1 MKTGAKPNLKSLFKR
16 TFLFLFFVLSAGV
29 SLAQE
34 TEDEDADEGEA
45 TEQQVDSV
53 QIDSVK
59 TGFSLGRLK
68 MENPESIVSKYI
80 YDPKLDMYVY
90 SEKVGDFDIGYPI
103 ILTPEQYLEL
113 VRQEGIKDYFKEK
126 SDAFSGKKEGSEE
139 ARKNLLPNFYVN
151 NSFFQSVFGGNT
163 IEVIP
168 QGSVAMDLGVIW
180 QKNDNPALSPRN
192 RTNTSFDFDQRISLS
207 MLGKIGERL
216 QVTANYDTEATFDFQ
231 NLVKLDYTPTEDDII
246 QTIEV
251 GNVNMPLNSSLITGA
266 QSLFGVKTQL
276 QFGKTTVTAV
286 FSEQQSQSNT
296 VVAQGGGT
304 VNDFEVTALDYD
316 EDKHFFLAQYFR
328 DNYDAALVNYPYI
341 RSQVQVTRLEV
352 WVTNRS
358 QQTLNVRNIVGIQD
372 LGEYDPLNA
381 DAENPTLIAENAPA
395 GFFNTNTG
403 GQPNALPR
411 NNANNYDPA
420 LIGQGGALT
429 QSIRD
434 ISTVEQGFNVP
445 GYNPNQ
451 GFDYSFLENA
461 RKLEQ
466 GRDFTF
472 NTQLG
477 YISLNQRLSNDEIL
491 AVAFQYT
498 YNGTV
503 YQVGEFANGGIDA
516 TTITGGELESNV
528 INNNTLVLKLLKSN
542 ITNVTHPIWDLM
554 MKNIYATGAFRL
566 SEEDFR
572 MNILY
577 SNPTPRN
584 YITPVTDFPTQ
595 LDGGKPLEERILLN
609 VFNFDR
615 LNAYNDVQPGGDGF
629 FDFIPGITVDTQNGQ
644 IIFTKVEPFGE
655 YLFGRLEDDTNGA
668 EYEDEDTYN
677 ANQDKYVFR
686 DMYELTKA
694 AALQDPEK
702 NKFLLKGR
710 YKSEGS
716 NGIPIGAFNVPQ
728 GSVRVTAGGRQLQ
741 EGIDYTVNYQAGT
754 VQILDPSLEA
764 SNTPINI
771 SVENNAVFGQQ
782 TRRFTG
788 VNVEHQFNENFVLGG
803 TLLNLNER
811 PLTQKS
817 NFGVEP
823 VNNTIFGLNGN
834 FSTEVPFL
842 TRMVNK
848 LPNID
853 TDVPSNVSLRGEV
866 AFLSPNSPK
875 NADFQGETTTYLDDF
890 EGAQALIDIR
900 SSLGWAMASTPVE
913 FLDSP
918 NQRGLETG
926 FERAKM
932 AWYTIDPVFY
942 TNQRPAAISDS
953 DISTNATRRIF
964 IDEVFPQVEVAQ
976 GQTRQQTTLDL
987 AYYPNLKGPYNAN
1000 DNFDGVSADDKWA
1013 GIMRSLSSTNFEQA
1027 NVEFIQFWVMDP
1039 YLDGTANSPGEL
1051 VLNIGNISEDI
1062 LSDGLKQ
1069 YENGLP
1075 INGEGSTKPADPIW
1089 GPVPATQALVYA
1101 FDVDEATRAQQDVG
1115 LDGLNDTE
1123 EGAIYGTED
1132 GADPALDNY
1141 EYFLQR
1147 DGDILNRYLNFNNPE
1162 GNSPVQ
1168 VTNENRG
1175 STTLPDVEDIDRDLT
1190 MNTINSYYEYRI
1202 PIGPNTNINDRYVTD
1217 IRDSLVFTGQPR
1229 IPDGSTVRTRWI
1241 QYKIPLT
1248 DFADAIGGISDFRS
1262 ISTLRMYMTG
1272 FDSDV
1277 LLRFAT
1283 LDLVRGDWRTYTNSL
1298 DEDDP
1303 NTGDDDTTV
1312 DVNAVN
1318 IQENESR
1325 IPIPYVLPPG
1335 VRREQL
1341 NNNNTIIQQN
1351 EQSLSLVVEN
1361 LESQDS
1367 RGVFKSLNIDLRQYE
1382 KLKMFMHAE
1391 KILESDI
1398 YNIENPMVG
1407 FLRIGTDFTE
1417 NFYQLELPL
1426 EWTPFSARSETAI
1439 WPENNEM
1446 EVILADLNKV
1456 KSVWITGDDLSEI
1469 RYFEVVDGEVVPV
1482 DEFAPRTLGRLRIG
1496 IKGNP
1501 SLGSIRSMMV
1511 GMKNTARQPLRGEIW
1526 FNELRLA
1533 GLDNEGGWAAIAAMD
1548 ANIAD
1553 FADISATGSTS
1564 TSGFGAIDQMPN
1576 ERAREDAISYD
1587 LVTNINVGQLLPP
1600 KWNIQIPFNYGISEQ
1615 LITPEFDPVYDDL
1628 KLEDR
1633 IAAAEDPANDQDP
1646 DAIREQAE
1654 DYTKRTSINFIGVRK
1669 DRGEEAEAN
1678 FYDIENFTFN
1688 YSFNEINHRDF
1699 EIAALQDKTLKTG
1712 FVYNHAFEPVEVAPF
1727 ARNDSLFT
1735 GRYWQWLKELN
1746 LSLLPTTVSVNS
1758 NFDRQFNQ
1766 QRFRDVVE
1774 EGVETLDLPTLR
1786 QRNYL
1791 FNWQYAVNYA
1801 LTKSLRLNLTA
1812 SNNHIVRNYFE
1823 DAFDAEGNPIL
1834 DENGQREQ
1842 IINESLGLWDGFW
1855 DLGEPNRHAQQL
1867 ELNYEIPFSKI
1878 PALDFINA
1886 QYSYTSNFDWQ
1897 RGGDAIR
1904 EVVGTD
1910 VNTVQNASTHNL
1922 TANLTMDRFYNSI
1935 GLKKRKGGVQDAAPV
1950 RRDKAGNTDENVE
1963 KPKKKTSGLTN
1974 TAIDIVT
1981 MVKRLNVN
1989 YSESNG
1995 KLLPGYTQSV
2005 GFVGSL
2011 RPSVGFVFGSQAD
2024 VRFDAARRG
2033 WLTSFPEFNEQYIEN
2048 TNKQL
2053 NITATALPTPEL
2065 TIDLIADRQFS
2076 NSYQESFSIAEDNTY
2091 NVQLG
2096 NDYGNFSISTMM
2108 IGTVFGQG
2116 DEFSSENFEQFKQ
2129 NRITVANRLAAER
2142 GGVPVDPESGQFPT
2156 GYGDTQQDVLLPAFF
2171 AAYTGQNADRVNT
2184 DVFRQIPIPNW
2195 NIKYTGL
2202 MNNQWFKKKFQRFS
2216 LSHGYRAAYSINSF
2230 QTNLEK
2236 TQLQNEGLPTIDPE
2250 TQDRLSDLILNNVV
2264 LTDEFN
2270 PLMRVDFEMKNSISV
2285 LAEMRTNRTMALS
2298 FDNNLM
2304 TEIKGEEYTVGLG
2317 YRFKD
2322 VKFVTNIG
2330 GNKTR
2335 LKGDLNLKADVTL
2348 RDNITI
2354 IRNLDIDNNQITS
2367 GQNLLSIKFTAD
2379 YALTKSL
2386 NALFFYDH
2394 SFSQFAVSTA
2404 FPQTTINT
2412 GFTLR
2417 YNFGN

>member
-1 MKTGAKPNLKSLFKR
+1 MKTGAKVFLKSSFKH
-16 TFLFLFFVLSAGV
+16 TFLFLFFVISSGI

-34 TEDEDADEGEA
+34 TETEEEG
-45 TEQQVDSV
+45 EQQV
-53 QIDSVK
+53 DSVK

-68 MENPESIVSKYI
+68 MDNPESIVSKYN
-80 YDPKLDMYVY
+80 YDPQLDMYVY

-103 ILTPEQYLEL
+103 ILTPEQYYRLA
-113 VRQEGIKDYFKEK
+113 RQEGIKGYFKEK

-151 NSFFQSVFGGNT
+151 KDWFSSIFGGNA

-216 QVTANYDTEATFDFQ
+216 QVNANYDTEATFDFQ
-231 NLVKLDYTPTEDDII
+231 NIVKLDYTPTEDDII
-246 QTIEV
+246 QSIEV

-304 VNDFEVTALDYD
+304 INDFSVTALDYD

-341 RSQVQVTRLEV
+341 RSQVQITRLEV
-352 WVTNRS
+352 WITNRS
-358 QQTLNVRNIVGIQD
+358 QQTINVRNIVGIQD
-372 LGEYDPLNA
+372 LGEFDPLNA
-381 DAENPTLIAENAPA
+381 GVENPTRIGTNAPA
-395 GFFNTNTG
+395 NFFTANTG

-411 NNANNYDPA
+411 NNANGYDPTA
-420 LIGQGGALT
+420 IGQGGVLT
-429 QSIRD
+429 ESIRD
-434 ISTVEQGFNVP
+434 VSTIEQGFNIP
-445 GYNPNQ
+445 GYTANQ
-451 GFDYSFLENA
+451 GFDYAFLENA
-461 RKLEQ
+461 RKLELT
-466 GRDFTF
+466 RDFTF
-472 NTQLG
+472 NSQLG
-477 YISLNQRLSNDEIL
+477 YVSLNQRLSNDEVL

-498 YNGTV
+498 YNGQV
-503 YQVGEFANGGIDA
+503 YQVGEFANGGVDA
-516 TTITGGELESNV
+516 TTVTGIATENPI

-542 ITNVTHPIWDLM
+542 ITNVTDPIWDLM

-566 SEEDFR
+566 SQEDFK

-584 YITPVTDFPTQ
+584 YITPVTAFPQ
-595 LDGGKPLEERILLN
+595 QNDGGKPLEERILLE

-615 LNAYNDVQPGGDGF
+615 LNAYNDVQAGGDGF
-629 FDFIPGITVDTQNGQ
+629 FDFIPGITVDIQNGQ

-655 YLFGRLEDDTNGA
+655 YLFGRLENQDDA
-668 EYEDEDTYN
+668 SDYEDEGTYN
-677 ANQDKYVFR
+677 ENQVRYVFR
-686 DMYELTKA
+686 DMYELTKS

-716 NGIPIGAFNVPQ
+716 NGIPIGAFNVPR
-728 GSVRVTAGGRQLQ
+728 GSVRVTAGGRTLQ

-764 SNTPINI
+764 SDTPISI

-788 VNVEHQFNENFVLGG
+788 VNVEHQFNKNFVLGA

-823 VNNTIFGLNGN
+823 VNNTIFGMNGN

-866 AFLSPNSPK
+866 AFLRPNSPK

-890 EGAQALIDIR
+890 EGAQALIDVR
-900 SSLGWAMASTPVE
+900 SSLGWTMASTPLE
-913 FLDSP
+913 FLDTP
-918 NQRGLETG
+918 NQKGLETG
-926 FERAKM
+926 FQRAKL

-942 TNQRPAAISDS
+942 TNQRPSSISDN
-953 DISTNATRRIF
+953 DISTNAARRIF
-964 IDEVFPQVEVAQ
+964 IDEVFPRVEVAQ

-1000 DNFDGVSADDKWA
+1000 TNFDATTGNQRWA
-1013 GIMRSLSSTNFEQA
+1013 GIMRALSSTNFEQS
-1027 NVEFIQFWVMDP
+1027 NVEFVQFWVMDP
-1039 YLDGTANSPGEL
+1039 YLEGTATSPGEL
-1051 VLNIGNISEDI
+1051 VFNLGNVSEDI
-1062 LSDGLKQ
+1062 LADGLKQ

-1075 INGEGSTKPADPIW
+1075 INGEGSVKPADPIW

-1101 FDVDEATRAQQDVG
+1101 FDVDENSRAQQDVG
-1115 LDGLNDTE
+1115 FDGLDDAAE
-1123 EGAIYGTED
+1123 SAIYGTEN

-1147 DGDILNRYLNFNNPE
+1147 EGGILERYLNFNNPQ
-1162 GNSPVQ
+1162 GNSPIGVS
-1168 VTNENRG
+1168 NDNRG
-1175 STTLPDVEDIDRDLT
+1175 STTLPDVEDVDRDLT
-1190 MNTINSYYEYRI
+1190 MNTVNSYYEYRI
-1202 PIGPNTNINDRYVTD
+1202 AIKPNTNINDQYVTD
-1217 IRDSLVFTGQPR
+1217 IRDSLELSGTR
-1229 IPDGSTVRTRWI
+1229 IPNGNTVRTRWI

-1248 DFADAIGGISDFRS
+1248 DFTAAVGGITDFRS
-1262 ISTLRMYMTG
+1262 ISTMRMYMTG

-1283 LDLVRGDWRTYTNSL
+1283 LDLVRGDWRTYVRTL

-1303 NTGDDDTTV
+1303 NPADDGTTL

-1318 IQENESR
+1318 IQENENRS
-1325 IPIPYVLPPG
+1325 PIPYVLPPG
-1335 VRREQL
+1335 VVREQL
-1341 NNNNTIIQQN
+1341 NNNNTIVQQN

-1367 RGVFKSLNIDLRQYE
+1367 RGVFKNLDIDLRQYE
-1382 KLKMFMHAE
+1382 KLKMFIHAE
-1391 KILESDI
+1391 KTLESDI
-1398 YNIENPMVG
+1398 YNIENPIVG
-1407 FLRIGTDFTE
+1407 FLRIGTDFTQ

-1426 EWTPFSARSETAI
+1426 EFTAFNASSSEAI
-1439 WPENNEM
+1439 WPENNQM
-1446 EVILADLNKV
+1446 EIVLADLNSV
-1456 KSVWITGDDLSEI
+1456 KAVWITGNDLSEI
-1469 RYFEVVDGEVVPV
+1469 RYFEVLDGEVVPV
-1482 DEFAPRTLGRLRIG
+1482 DEFAPRTPGTLRIG

-1511 GMKNTARQPLRGEIW
+1511 GVKNADRLPVRGEVW

-1533 GLDNEGGWAAIAAMD
+1533 GLDNQGGWAAIAAMD

-1576 ERAREDAISYD
+1576 ERAREDATSYD
-1587 LVTNINVGQLLPP
+1587 LVTNVNVGQLLPP

-1633 IAAAEDPANDQDP
+1633 IAAAESPDSNQDP
-1646 DAIREQAE
+1646 DDIKEQAE

-1688 YSFNEINHRDF
+1688 YSYNETFHRDF
-1699 EIAALQDKTLKTG
+1699 EIAQLEDKDLKTG
-1712 FVYNHAFEPVEVAPF
+1712 FVYNHAFKPLEVTPF
-1727 ARNDSLFT
+1727 AKNDSLFT
-1735 GRYWQWLKELN
+1735 GAYWKWLKELN

-1801 LTKSLRLNLTA
+1801 LTKSLRLNMTA

-1823 DAFDAEGNPIL
+1823 DFTDDDGVEQ
-1834 DENGQREQ
+1834 QR
-1842 IINESLGLWDGFW
+1842 INETLGLWDGFW
-1855 DLGEPNRHAQQL
+1855 DLGEPNRHAQSL

-1878 PALDFINA
+1878 PILDFINA

-1897 RGGDAIR
+1897 RGGDALL
-1904 EVVGTD
+1904 EVAGQNI
-1910 VNTVQNASTHNL
+1910 NTVQNASTHNL
-1922 TANLTMDRFYNSI
+1922 TANLTMDKFYNLI
-1935 GLKKRKGGVQDAAPV
+1935 GLKKRKGGRQDAAPA
-1950 RRDKAGNTDENVE
+1950 RRGKAGSPADSTA
-1963 KPKKKTSGLTN
+1963 KIKKKSSGLFN
-1974 TAIDIVT
+1974 TAVDILT

-1989 YSESNG
+1989 YNETNG
-1995 KLLPGYTQSV
+1995 KVLPGYTKSV

-2011 RPSVGFVFGSQAD
+2011 RPSLGFVFGSQAD

-2033 WLTSFPEFNEQYIEN
+2033 WLTSFDEFNEQYIES

-2053 NITATALPTPEL
+2053 NITGTAIPIQDL
-2065 TIDLIADRQFS
+2065 TIDLSADRQLS
-2076 NSYQESFSIAEDNTY
+2076 NSYQESFSIADDNTY

-2096 NDYGNFSISTMM
+2096 NDFGNFSISTMM
-2108 IGTVFGQG
+2108 IGTVFGKS
-2116 DEFSSENFEQFKQ
+2116 DEFTSDNFEQFKQ
-2129 NRITVANRLAAER
+2129 NRIIIANRVEADR
-2142 GGVPVDPESGQFPT
+2142 GNPSAGLPLDDDDFPAR
-2156 GYGDTQQDVLLPAFF
+2156 YGKTQQDVLLPAFF
-2171 AAYTGQNADRVNT
+2171 AAYTGQSADRVNL

-2202 MNNQWFKKKFQRFS
+2202 MRNKWFKKQFQRFS

-2236 TQLQNEGLPTIDPE
+2236 QNGSTDLETGDILP
-2250 TQDRLSDLILNNVV
+2250 DLILNNVV

-2270 PLMRVDFEMKNSISV
+2270 PLMRVDFEMKNSVSV
-2285 LAEMRTNRTMALS
+2285 LAEMRTNRALALS

-2304 TEIKGEEYTVGLG
+2304 TEVNGNDYTVGLG

-2322 VKFVTNIG
+2322 VQFVTNIG

-2379 YALTKSL
+2379 YALTKNL

-2404 FPQTTINT
+2404 FPQTTINS